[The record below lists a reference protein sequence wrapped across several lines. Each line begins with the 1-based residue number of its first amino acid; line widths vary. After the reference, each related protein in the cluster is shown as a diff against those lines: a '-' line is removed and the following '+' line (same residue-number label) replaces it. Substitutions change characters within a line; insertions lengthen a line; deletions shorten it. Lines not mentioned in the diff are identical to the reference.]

1 MSFTSEFITKENT
14 LETELG
20 TTVKGIKE
28 IKIKVKQRASKRQSL
43 TKTLIAIRERPPQ
56 TLKDINFY
64 IGKLKSLYQSLT
76 QLDFEIESYMLGED
90 LWSDDKFSDHSVIAE
105 TYRDDLELALSDL
118 NEKLKSV
125 SSSDSVGHSVS
136 KLDIPKLELP
146 KFDVVSNVE
155 LVVTSRSLAYGDPA
169 RIQSLFSR
177 FRFSISFPGK
187 WNFYVLFT
195 RFLRY
200 KFR

>member
-43 TKTLIAIRERPPQ
+43 TKTLIAIREKPPQ
-56 TLKDINFY
+56 ALKDINFY

-105 TYRDDLELALSDL
+105 TYRDDLELALSD
-118 NEKLKSV
+118 
-125 SSSDSVGHSVS
+125 H
-136 KLDIPKLELP
+136 
-146 KFDVVSNVE
+146 
-155 LVVTSRSLAYGDPA
+155 
-169 RIQSLFSR
+169 
-177 FRFSISFPGK
+177 
-187 WNFYVLFT
+187 
-195 RFLRY
+195 
-200 KFR
+200 